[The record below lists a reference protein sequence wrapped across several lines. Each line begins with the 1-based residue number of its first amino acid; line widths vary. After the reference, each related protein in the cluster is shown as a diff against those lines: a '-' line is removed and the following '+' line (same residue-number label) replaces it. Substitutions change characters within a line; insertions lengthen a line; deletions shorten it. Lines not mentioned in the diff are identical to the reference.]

1 MYGSRLL
8 FRGYGSNQ
16 RLRVVD
22 AAMAGT
28 DSLVLLDE
36 AHLKALLPALA
47 GCTPGAHAGTVK
59 LTKSSSFDPQ
69 DTGLEPAVNPPCWGS
84 ETAVS
89 LNLTIPGTPLVDGH
103 TRPRL
108 ADYRPPKG
116 KAPRRPA
123 RIPSRGRQP
132 QDASLRQHDRSR
144 EPVARAFASIAQDL
158 DGKAQR
164 HGSKSVERILRPLAP
179 IFRQRL
185 RCE

>member
-1 MYGSRLL
+1 MRKHTGRSAPLIPPADRARCTVAVGIVGIYYFEHDRQPEL
-8 FRGYGSNQ
+8 FASVFHSLWWAFVTLTTVGYGDVYPIRNGRQPQLDNTRRATSRRTHVPQ
-16 RLRVVD
+16 VGRL
-22 AAMAGT
+22 
-28 DSLVLLDE
+28 
-36 AHLKALLPALA
+36 
-47 GCTPGAHAGTVK
+47 
-59 LTKSSSFDPQ
+59 
-69 DTGLEPAVNPPCWGS
+69 
-84 ETAVS
+84 
-89 LNLTIPGTPLVDGH
+89 
-103 TRPRL
+103 
-108 ADYRPPKG
+108 RPPKG